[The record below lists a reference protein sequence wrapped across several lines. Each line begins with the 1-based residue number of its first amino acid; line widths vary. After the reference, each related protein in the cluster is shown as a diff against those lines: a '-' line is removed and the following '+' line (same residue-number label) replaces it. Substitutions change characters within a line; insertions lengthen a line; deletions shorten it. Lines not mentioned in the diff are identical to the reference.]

1 MGDPVVAIYEA
12 VGVVGSLGSAPA
24 TSPAPLA
31 IPYDRRYYFD
41 DFDRSSPPDAPSRG
55 SVRIVDRDGPAGV
68 LLHLGDDHHWNHSRH
83 EPMLRSLAQSADLID
98 AVCWGVLALHPEDL
112 AHVPT
117 PSHAD
122 LLALECGVDP
132 SDPDAQLPALVLLT
146 SDLSRTLLCCKGE
159 QMLSKLA
166 ATGAAELRERL
177 RSLVSA
183 GQVATGVGEGGAHKG
198 KADQSLWRLETKRR
212 ANAAAAAAEWVRDRG
227 VRLLFIEPE
236 GILKKQCNVSLKSTA
251 FEAISARRRSLWGA
265 SRHDAFYPQCV
276 PFLRALLLRLPETGD
291 PYDPLSQYGE
301 GPKTNSFELR
311 QDAPHIC
318 LVTNLGHLVSK
329 TRPGE
334 HHETR
339 QTVPGVRSV
348 LDTLMKRLASEL
360 GLSSKELEAKVS
372 LKVSFRAP
380 GAPLPVSLAAQA
392 PSGQLGVKTMD
403 TASAPSPTLD
413 GYTMPTMRLPASPPE
428 LVPGAIAARSTSQ
441 EKTATA
447 VTAATTTSHAATTT
461 HATTD
466 AATATDG
473 DEGSAAAAG
482 RVCNDEGSAE
492 EWSEEWAK
500 PRPGMVNAA
509 LKEHGLRPEIDASAC
524 LYVGYDFVDQDTAS
538 AAGVDY
544 IDQQFLLGVER
555 FDVGFEHD
563 DAADAKV
570 NMKRVVAPR
579 AFASERNGTK
589 PVPRS
594 PNSRAAGKKMRA
606 A

>member
-1 MGDPVVAIYEA
+1 
-12 VGVVGSLGSAPA
+12 
-24 TSPAPLA
+24 
-31 IPYDRRYYFD
+31 
-41 DFDRSSPPDAPSRG
+41 
-55 SVRIVDRDGPAGV
+55 
-68 LLHLGDDHHWNHSRH
+68 
-83 EPMLRSLAQSADLID
+83 
-98 AVCWGVLALHPEDL
+98 
-112 AHVPT
+112 
-117 PSHAD
+117 
-122 LLALECGVDP
+122 
-132 SDPDAQLPALVLLT
+132 
-146 SDLSRTLLCCKGE
+146 
-159 QMLSKLA
+159 MLSKLA

-251 FEAISARRRSLWGA
+251 FEAIGARRRSLWGA

-524 LYVGYDFVDQDTAS
+524 LWLRLRRPGYR
-538 AAGVDY
+538 
-544 IDQQFLLGVER
+544 ER
-555 FDVGFEHD
+555 GGCRLH
-563 DAADAKV
+563 
-570 NMKRVVAPR
+570 
-579 AFASERNGTK
+579 
-589 PVPRS
+589 
-594 PNSRAAGKKMRA
+594 
-606 A
+606 